1 MGQQATVWL
10 PELQCF
16 EPPLPGP
23 ALLQEGCPPINA
35 SPGLAPR
42 FPQSPLLSSEEK
54 ERLIF
59 FFLDLST
66 LSPFLR
72 SLCSFSTGPDPVA
85 PVNGASV
92 SVHRGT
98 CEAHH
103 RWGCPPRASRSYFSD
118 WVKREF
124 GP

>member
-1 MGQQATVWL
+1 MEWQATVRL

-23 ALLQEGCPPINA
+23 APLQEGCPPINA
-35 SPGLAPR
+35 SPGLAPG

-59 FFLDLST
+59 FFLDLSA
-66 LSPFLR
+66 LAPFLR
-72 SLCSFSTGPDPVA
+72 SLRSFSTGPDPVA
-85 PVNGASV
+85 PVNRASV
-92 SVHRGT
+92 SAHRGT

-103 RWGCPPRASRSYFSD
+103 RWGCSPRAARSYLSG
-118 WVKREF
+118 WEKRGS